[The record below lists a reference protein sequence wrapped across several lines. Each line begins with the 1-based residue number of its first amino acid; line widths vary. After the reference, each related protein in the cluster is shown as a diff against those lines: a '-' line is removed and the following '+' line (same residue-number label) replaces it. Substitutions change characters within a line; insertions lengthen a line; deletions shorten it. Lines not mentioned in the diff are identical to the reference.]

1 MTINVVCRR
10 DAINR
15 NRLAPLALV
24 FTHDRRRKFVGLGIS
39 EALVHWDFDKQ
50 QPTAD
55 CPDRAEIQFQI
66 TSKIREYE
74 KKIKKLEVLEIPV
87 TFDTLFEQNGKRI
100 NCTVG
105 EYFKQI
111 IERLEKVEK
120 YSSASKHK
128 VTLVLVSQFRSVNMR
143 FDELDLTYLREFE
156 IFLSQKGNVNN
167 SCNYAAFQY
176 CRLYLIEILHQ
187 TTTHCK
193 CIQFTLCCILSKF
206 YIKPQLNFS
215 IFDNGF
221 SCILSKFYIKPQL
234 ARQWLMVPCVVSYR
248 NSTSNHNGQS
258 AEVNVE
264 FVVSYRN
271 STSNH
276 NTDKD
281 GITDKK
287 LYLIEILHQTT
298 TVWPTFF
305 VSRCCI
311 LSKFY
316 IKPQLIA
323 LSFSLG
329 LGCILSK
336 FYIKPQHTGPCPLC
350 SARCI
355 LSKFY
360 IKPQP
365 MDDKECLR
373 NRCILSKFYIKP
385 QLVRN
390 YYGYSQ
396 VVSYRNSTSNH
407 NRARNIYRQVKL
419 YLIEILHQ
427 TTTNFSPFS
436 KSEGLYLIEILHQ
449 TTTALMLLC
458 LAVLL
463 YLIEILHQTT
473 TFG

>member
-1 MTINVVCRR
+1 MQHSN
-10 DAINR
+10 
-15 NRLAPLALV
+15 
-24 FTHDRRRKFVGLGIS
+24 
-39 EALVHWDFDKQ
+39 
-50 QPTAD
+50 TA
-55 CPDRAEIQFQI
+55 
-66 TSKIREYE
+66 
-74 KKIKKLEVLEIPV
+74 
-87 TFDTLFEQNGKRI
+87 G
-100 NCTVG
+100 
-105 EYFKQI
+105 
-111 IERLEKVEK
+111 
-120 YSSASKHK
+120 
-128 VTLVLVSQFRSVNMR
+128 
-143 FDELDLTYLREFE
+143 
-156 IFLSQKGNVNN
+156 
-167 SCNYAAFQY
+167 
-176 CRLYLIEILHQ
+176 
-187 TTTHCK
+187 
-193 CIQFTLCCILSKF
+193 CILLKF
-206 YIKPQLNFS
+206 YIKPQHTANVYNLLYVVSYRNSTSNHNF
-215 IFDNGF
+215 F
-221 SCILSKFYIKPQL
+221 SQCYGNLEVVSYRNSTSNHNTLRRFLPAI
-234 ARQWLMVPCVVSYR
+234 RVVSYR

-360 IKPQP
+360 IKPQ
-365 MDDKECLR
+365 
-373 NRCILSKFYIKP
+373 
-385 QLVRN
+385 LVRN

-449 TTTALMLLC
+449 TTTTAPRM
-458 LAVLL
+458 
-463 YLIEILHQTT
+463 TST
-473 TFG
+473 